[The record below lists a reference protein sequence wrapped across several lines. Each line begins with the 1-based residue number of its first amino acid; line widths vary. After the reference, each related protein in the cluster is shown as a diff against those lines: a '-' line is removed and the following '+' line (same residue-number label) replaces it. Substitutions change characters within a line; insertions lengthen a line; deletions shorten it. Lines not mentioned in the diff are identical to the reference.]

1 MRYPPVRKKNIAG
14 RKVTLKICPDPA
26 KHISQIKYLK
36 RLNLKIM
43 KPGKIKLILYFFILS
58 SFTSLNAEDKI
69 LSAPI
74 INLEKLEPSYENL
87 ENDKE
92 TISDTNISIK
102 TRSVKDKNK
111 ENIKFVNLIGLDKIT
126 AKTFPIKIKLGE
138 TAKFGLLE
146 IKALKCGIS
155 NNSKKT
161 NDSVA
166 YLQVKDISENQN
178 EKVFIFNGWTFS
190 SNPSLTPI
198 DHAIYD
204 IWLVSCDSV

>member
-1 MRYPPVRKKNIAG
+1 M
-14 RKVTLKICPDPA
+14 
-26 KHISQIKYLK
+26 
-36 RLNLKIM
+36 NL
-43 KPGKIKLILYFFILS
+43 GKIKISLIIFVFGI
-58 SFTSLNAEDKI
+58 FTNSHSEDRI

-74 INLEKLEPSYENL
+74 INLENLEPSYESL
-87 ENDKE
+87 ENENDVFSKPS
-92 TISDTNISIK
+92 TKIK
-102 TRSVKDKNK
+102 QRKIINEKNG
-111 ENIKFVNLIGLDKIT
+111 IVKFVNLMGLDKIT

-155 NNSKKT
+155 NSSGVKN
-161 NDSVA
+161 NSVA

-190 SNPSLTPI
+190 SNPSLASI

-204 IWLVSCDSV
+204 VWLVSCENA

>member
-1 MRYPPVRKKNIAG
+1 
-14 RKVTLKICPDPA
+14 
-26 KHISQIKYLK
+26 
-36 RLNLKIM
+36 M
-43 KPGKIKLILYFFILS
+43 KLGKIKLALYFFVLS
-58 SFTSLNAEDKI
+58 SFLSLKAEDKI

-74 INLEKLEPSYENL
+74 INLEKLEPSYEIL
-87 ENDKE
+87 ENEKE
-92 TISDTNISIK
+92 TISETNTSIK
-102 TRSVKDKNK
+102 KRNIKNK
-111 ENIKFVNLIGLDKIT
+111 KKDNIKFVNIIGLDKIT

-155 NNSKKT
+155 ENK

-190 SNPSLTPI
+190 SNPSLAPI

-204 IWLVSCDSV
+204 IWLVGCEST

>member
-1 MRYPPVRKKNIAG
+1 
-14 RKVTLKICPDPA
+14 
-26 KHISQIKYLK
+26 
-36 RLNLKIM
+36 M
-43 KPGKIKLILYFFILS
+43 KLGKIKLALYFFVLS
-58 SFTSLNAEDKI
+58 SFLSLKAEDKI

-74 INLEKLEPSYENL
+74 INLEKLEPSYEIL
-87 ENDKE
+87 ENEKE
-92 TISDTNISIK
+92 TISETNTSIK
-102 TRSVKDKNK
+102 KRNIKDKNK
-111 ENIKFVNLIGLDKIT
+111 DNIKFVNIIGLDKIT

-155 NNSKKT
+155 GNK

-178 EKVFIFNGWTFS
+178 EKVFIFNGWTFAS
-190 SNPSLTPI
+190 DPTIAPF

-204 IWLVSCDSV
+204 LQLVKCNNV